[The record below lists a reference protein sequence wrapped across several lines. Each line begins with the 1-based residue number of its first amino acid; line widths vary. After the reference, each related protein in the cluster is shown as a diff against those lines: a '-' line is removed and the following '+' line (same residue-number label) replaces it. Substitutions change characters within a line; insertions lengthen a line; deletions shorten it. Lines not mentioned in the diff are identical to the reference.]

1 MIKYKRKKKEKDP
14 RETWGEE
21 EMSCVEEVRIRLRST
36 RYEVE
41 ESLFSVE
48 DEEGVTIMEDEGAP
62 EPQTIDIN
70 TVGKRERAEG
80 RLKLF
85 YEETEATGMDGS
97 TTAITF
103 LENQP
108 EVVSMI
114 REGAVSTALVFEEGR
129 RHHCLYQTPF
139 MPFEICV
146 HTMKVENR
154 LAEEGYLEL
163 DYVIEIRGAK
173 AERTKFRMEV
183 L

>member
-1 MIKYKRKKKEKDP
+1 MRD
-14 RETWGEE
+14 
-21 EMSCVEEVRIRLRST
+21 MEEVRIRLRSI

-48 DEEGVTIMEDEGAP
+48 DGEGVRMMEDGGAP

-70 TVGKRERAEG
+70 TVGKRERSEG
-80 RLKLF
+80 RLKIS

-97 TTAITF
+97 VTAITF
-103 LENQP
+103 LTDQP

-114 REGAVSTALVFEEGR
+114 REGAVSTALVFEEGK

-146 HTMKVENR
+146 RTIKVENR
-154 LAEEGYLEL
+154 LMENGYLAL

>member
-1 MIKYKRKKKEKDP
+1 MRD
-14 RETWGEE
+14 
-21 EMSCVEEVRIRLRST
+21 MEEVRIRLRSI

-48 DEEGVTIMEDEGAP
+48 DGEGVRMMEDGGAP

-70 TVGKRERAEG
+70 TVGKRERFEG
-80 RLKLF
+80 RLKIS

-97 TTAITF
+97 VTAITF
-103 LENQP
+103 LTDQP

-114 REGAVSTALVFEEGR
+114 REGAVSTALVFEEGK

-146 HTMKVENR
+146 RTIKVENR
-154 LAEEGYLEL
+154 LMEDGYLAL

>member
-1 MIKYKRKKKEKDP
+1 MRD
-14 RETWGEE
+14 
-21 EMSCVEEVRIRLRST
+21 MEEVRIRLRSI

-48 DEEGVTIMEDEGAP
+48 DGEGVRMMEDGGAP

-70 TVGKRERAEG
+70 TVGKRERSEG
-80 RLKLF
+80 RLKIS

-97 TTAITF
+97 VTEITF
-103 LENQP
+103 LTDQP

-114 REGAVSTALVFEEGR
+114 REGAVSTALVFEEGK

-146 HTMKVENR
+146 RTIKVENR
-154 LAEEGYLEL
+154 LMEDGYLAL